1 MYEILE
7 KLAGFREEVRAFCE
21 EKIAPHA
28 VEVDEKQVYS
38 SEVHQAIHSKGW
50 WGCTVPKEYGGLGY
64 STTEYIIIVEEISRV
79 CGSTGL
85 TFAAHNS
92 LGTYP
97 ITIFGT
103 EEQRRKYLPNAC
115 KNGSLIAF
123 GLSEPEAGSDAGGT
137 RTKAVRDGDY
147 YIINGTKCWIT
158 SAEPCKVAIGT
169 ARTSDEGGVKGI
181 SSFILEK
188 GMEGFT
194 VGKKENKMGCRGSNT
209 AYLHFDDL
217 KVHKSQ
223 LLGEEGHGFKEFMI
237 TLDGGRISIGAMA
250 LGIAQAALELA
261 SKYAVERK
269 SFGKP
274 ISSHQA
280 IQWKVADMATQVEAA
295 RHLVYGAAYLKDHQK
310 PMSKESAMAKLFASE
325 VANFCTYQTIQIL
338 GADGYSSKYPAE
350 RYYRDMK
357 LCEIGEGTSE
367 VQRIVIA
374 RDIFRSISAK
384 RK

>member
-1 MYEILE
+1 MYDLLE
-7 KLAGFREEVRAFCE
+7 KLADFREEVRSYCE

-28 VEVDEKQVYS
+28 VEVDEKQIFS
-38 SEVHQAIHSKGW
+38 DAVHQAINDKGW
-50 WGCTVPKEYGGLGY
+50 WGCIVPKEYGGLGY
-64 STTEYIIIVEEISRV
+64 STAEYIVLVEEISRV

-92 LGTYP
+92 LGTFP
-97 ITIFGT
+97 INAFGT
-103 EEQRRKYLPNAC
+103 EKQRQKYLPNAA
-115 KNGSLIAF
+115 KNGDLIAF
-123 GLSEPEAGSDAGGT
+123 GLTEPEAGSDAGGT
-137 RTKAVRDGDY
+137 KSKAERDGDHY
-147 YIINGTKCWIT
+147 MLNGTKCWIT
-158 SAEPCKVAIGT
+158 SAEPCTVAIAT

-188 GMEGFT
+188 GMEGFS
-194 VGKKENKMGCRGSNT
+194 VGKKENKLGCRGSNT

-217 KVHKSQ
+217 KLHESQ
-223 LLGEEGHGFKEFMI
+223 RLGDEGVGFKQFMI

-261 SKYAVERK
+261 SSYALKRK
-269 SFGKP
+269 QFGKP
-274 ISSHQA
+274 ISAFQA

-295 RHLVYGAAYLKDHQK
+295 RHLVYGSAYLKDSGRRMTKQ
-310 PMSKESAMAKLFASE
+310 SAMAKVYASE
-325 VANFCTYQTIQIL
+325 VANFCTYQAIQIL
-338 GADGYSSKYPAE
+338 GAEGYSSKYPAE

-374 RDIFRSISAK
+374 REVFKSISEV
-384 RK
+384 